1 MRAFNEKGVDGRD
14 EPGHDAEQLVQY
26 DRNALA
32 GDGQTMTWR
41 ERVRNLKR
49 DVVAIALAVR
59 DPRVP
64 WYAKA
69 VGACVVAYALSP
81 IDLIP
86 DFVPVLGYLD
96 DLVLVPLGLL
106 LVLRLIPADVLAEH
120 RVAASAIA
128 ARPVSRAGAVAVIV
142 VWLAAAL
149 LLAIW
154 LGAPSL
160 PSPAC
165 GGG

>member
-1 MRAFNEKGVDGRD
+1 LSSFGELSPHFSKGFPKKKAKLISQTRDTPNLIEKCS
-14 EPGHDAEQLVQY
+14 
-26 DRNALA
+26 
-32 GDGQTMTWR
+32 
-41 ERVRNLKR
+41 
-49 DVVAIALAVR
+49 
-59 DPRVP
+59 
-64 WYAKA
+64 KA
-69 VGACVVAYALSP
+69 VGVCVVAYALSP

-128 ARPVSRAGAVAVIV
+128 ERPVSHAGALAVIV

-154 LGAPSL
+154 LGNWLGFLSAP
-160 PSPAC
+160 
-165 GGG
+165 GVRN

>member
-1 MRAFNEKGVDGRD
+1 MPWGGAPIAAGFLGR
-14 EPGHDAEQLVQY
+14 
-26 DRNALA
+26 R
-32 GDGQTMTWR
+32 DGQTMRWLA
-41 ERVRNLKR
+41 RVRSLKR
-49 DVVAIALAVR
+49 DLVAIALAVR

-96 DLVLVPLGLL
+96 DLVLVPLGVL

-128 ARPVSRAGAVAVIV
+128 ERPVSHAGAFAVIAIWV
-142 VWLAAAL
+142 LAAAL
-149 LLAIW
+149 LVFFVAR
-154 LGAPSL
+154 
-160 PSPAC
+160 
-165 GGG
+165 